1 MITHCRFLCFW
12 FATNHTLCVCL
23 VAFLSHSLGR
33 FERRKNFKMMSL
45 ALYSQLVFSQMVSV
59 AVWQSVR
66 QSVSQTCDAWQI
78 CLCRRDLNWCRSGYW
93 EASLMVN
100 AAELPCDCCTLFS
113 VLFYS
118 RPWSR
123 HRRRAVPDPVSVT
136 VTDDTLCLPLL
147 PVAVCPDPQQSSNS
161 IPHLCAFILS
171 NRAVFWEEKREKNR
185 YVISNCLHRSRK
197 RRKGGK
203 VNETVKLLPLVN

>member
-1 MITHCRFLCFW
+1 
-12 FATNHTLCVCL
+12 
-23 VAFLSHSLGR
+23 
-33 FERRKNFKMMSL
+33 MSL

-100 AAELPCDCCTLFS
+100 AAELPCHCCTLFS